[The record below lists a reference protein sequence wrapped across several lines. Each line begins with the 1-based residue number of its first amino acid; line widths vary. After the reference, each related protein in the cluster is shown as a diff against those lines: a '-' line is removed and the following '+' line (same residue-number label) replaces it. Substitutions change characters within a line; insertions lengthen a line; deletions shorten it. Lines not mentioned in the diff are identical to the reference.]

1 MSQISCVSVNE
12 HPCRA
17 LGCTANTAVI
27 VTVGRWED
35 AQEPL
40 KSFSTKLVTWSSLS
54 SQHFLFYSFRCMQPC
69 RAQCGFYLSYV
80 SVLIPSVDAGLMHF
94 LEKQEKHR
102 LFVLF
107 SSYFSIKGSH
117 TDPRFLH
124 WKWTGIPV
132 SQLEKPEEKQDQ
144 SLLQFVPDGIQVQCL
159 AVTLAGGSLAQN
171 GSRLFKDPKG
181 WLQEKKKIQLQ
192 MSSCGE
198 SRLHEVFQPAH
209 AGCQAWPVALCP
221 TSARASP
228 CPFPCFVPCFF
239 YMIYVSGWWI
249 ERLPWLCWS
258 QGQLHLPSS
267 ASKPDCGWNTSR
279 CYNFKFSFRLI
290 NALMV
295 IAVDL

>member
-1 MSQISCVSVNE
+1 
-12 HPCRA
+12 
-17 LGCTANTAVI
+17 
-27 VTVGRWED
+27 
-35 AQEPL
+35 
-40 KSFSTKLVTWSSLS
+40 
-54 SQHFLFYSFRCMQPC
+54 MQPC

-102 LFVLF
+102 LVVLF
-107 SSYFSIKGSH
+107 SSYFSMKGSH

-124 WKWTGIPV
+124 WKWTGIPF

-144 SLLQFVPDGIQVQCL
+144 SLLQFVPDGIQSPVLGCDLGWWLLGTKWFTPLQGPKGM
-159 AVTLAGGSLAQN
+159 TAGKKENTVADVILWGEQVAWGFPACPCWLPSMACGSLPHQC
-171 GSRLFKDPKG
+171 
-181 WLQEKKKIQLQ
+181 
-192 MSSCGE
+192 MSFSLPI
-198 SRLHEVFQPAH
+198 SL
-209 AGCQAWPVALCP
+209 LC
-221 TSARASP
+221 SL
-228 CPFPCFVPCFF
+228 

>member
-1 MSQISCVSVNE
+1 MNRHSCLSVRKAWGKTGSE
-12 HPCRA
+12 SFAVCTWWYSSPV
-17 LGCTANTAVI
+17 LGCDPGWWLLGTKWFT
-27 VTVGRWED
+27 
-35 AQEPL
+35 PL
-40 KSFSTKLVTWSSLS
+40 
-54 SQHFLFYSFRCMQPC
+54 Q
-69 RAQCGFYLSYV
+69 G
-80 SVLIPSVDAGLMHF
+80 
-94 LEKQEKHR
+94 
-102 LFVLF
+102 
-107 SSYFSIKGSH
+107 
-117 TDPRFLH
+117 
-124 WKWTGIPV
+124 
-132 SQLEKPEEKQDQ
+132 
-144 SLLQFVPDGIQVQCL
+144 
-159 AVTLAGGSLAQN
+159 
-171 GSRLFKDPKG
+171 PKG
-181 WLQEKKKIQLQ
+181 MTAGKKKIQLQ